1 MYAQREPR
9 VLGRARLGG
18 LASTA
23 APGSHIFAGFMSIFT
38 IVSAVI
44 TVVALSGY
52 ANHKL
57 VHLPDTVGITAV
69 ALLIS
74 VATVAVGQFVPQ
86 VSAWGQLA
94 VRSLDFPDLVFHGLL
109 GLLLFAGSLHVDVA
123 GLARA
128 RWLVIVLA
136 TVGVVISTVLV
147 GFAFF
152 YVAHFLGMPLTLLES
167 FIFGALISPTDP
179 IAAMGLLSKAG
190 VPPSLLTKITGEA
203 LFNDGTGVVAF
214 VVLLGVAGGAHGL
227 SPTLHGASPIA
238 PLPRASAVAQMFAQ
252 QVLGG
257 GAFGLGVGYVGI
269 LLLRSV
275 DSYPVET
282 LITLAMATGGYAA
295 AESLNVSAPI
305 ATVVMGLVVG
315 SGREYAMSEPTRE
328 RLFMFWELADD
339 LLNLILFG
347 LVGLELTALAG
358 TVRQYLLP
366 AAAALPIVLVARYV
380 SVGAPVAVLRRFQRF
395 EPHAVKLMTWAGLRG
410 ALSVALALSLAEGP
424 AKALIVTAT
433 YLIAIFSILVQA
445 TTVEPLARRWLK
457 QTD

>member
-1 MYAQREPR
+1 MPDTY
-9 VLGRARLGG
+9 
-18 LASTA
+18 
-23 APGSHIFAGFMSIFT
+23 IFAGFMPVFT
-38 IVSAVI
+38 IVSVVI

-52 ANHKL
+52 ANYRF
-57 VHLPDTVGITAV
+57 VHLPDTIGITAV

-74 VATVAVGQFVPQ
+74 VGTVAVGQVVPQ
-86 VSAWGQLA
+86 VTAWGQLA
-94 VRSLDFPDLVFHGLL
+94 VRGLDFPDLVFHGLL

-128 RWLVIVLA
+128 RWLVVVLA
-136 TVGVVISTVLV
+136 TLGVVLSTVLI

-152 YVAHFLGMPLTLLES
+152 YTASFFGMPLTLLES

-179 IAAMGLLSKAG
+179 IAVLGLLSKAG
-190 VPPSLLTKITGEA
+190 VPTSLLTKITGEA

-227 SPTLHGASPIA
+227 GASMHA
-238 PLPRASAVAQMFAQ
+238 AGAVAFAPGASSVAVMFAQ

-257 GAFGLGVGYVGI
+257 AAFGLGVGYVGI

-295 AESLNVSAPI
+295 ADALKVSAPI

-315 SGREYAMSEPTRE
+315 SGRDYAMSELTRE

-347 LVGLELTALAG
+347 MVGLELTALAG
-358 TVRQYLLP
+358 TVREYLVP
-366 AAAALPIVLVARYV
+366 AAAALPIVLLARYI
-380 SVGAPVAVLRRFQRF
+380 SVGVPVTALRRFQRF
-395 EPHAVKLMTWAGLRG
+395 EPHTVKLMTWGGLRG
-410 ALSVALALSLAEGP
+410 ALSVALALSLPEGP
-424 AKALIVTAT
+424 PKELIVTAT
-433 YLIAIFSILVQA
+433 YLVAVFSILVQA
-445 TTVEPLARRWLK
+445 PTVEPLARRWLK
-457 QTD
+457 QKA

>member
-1 MYAQREPR
+1 MP
-9 VLGRARLGG
+9 V
-18 LASTA
+18 
-23 APGSHIFAGFMSIFT
+23 FT

-52 ANHKL
+52 ANYKF

-74 VATVAVGQFVPQ
+74 IGTVAVGQVVPQ
-86 VSAWGQLA
+86 VTAWGQLA
-94 VRSLDFPDLVFHGLL
+94 VRGLDFPDLVFHGLL

-128 RWLVIVLA
+128 RWLVVVLA
-136 TVGVVISTVLV
+136 TVGVVLSTGLV
-147 GFAFF
+147 GLAFF
-152 YVAHFLGMPLTLLES
+152 YVSGLLGMPLTLLES

-179 IAAMGLLSKAG
+179 IAVLGLLSKAG
-190 VPPSLLTKITGEA
+190 VPPSLLIKITGES
-203 LFNDGTGVVAF
+203 LFNDGTGVVVF

-227 SPTLHGASPIA
+227 GTNTHGANVMSSA
-238 PLPRASAVAQMFAQ
+238 PEASGVAMIFAQ

-257 GAFGLGVGYVGI
+257 AAFGLGVGYAGI

-295 AESLNVSAPI
+295 AEALKVSAPI
-305 ATVVMGLVVG
+305 AVVIMGLVVG
-315 SGREYAMSEPTRE
+315 SGREYAMSELTRE

-347 LVGLELTALAG
+347 MVGLELTALAG
-358 TVRQYLLP
+358 TVRQYLIP
-366 AAAALPIVLVARYV
+366 AAAALPIVLIARYL
-380 SVGAPVAVLRRFQRF
+380 SVGVPVAVLRGFQRF
-395 EPHAVKLMTWAGLRG
+395 EPHTVKLMTWGGLRG
-410 ALSVALALSLAEGP
+410 ALSVALALSLPEGRP
-424 AKALIVTAT
+424 KELIVTAT
-433 YLIAIFSILVQA
+433 YLITIFSILVQA
-445 TTVEPLARRWLK
+445 TTVEPLARRWMK
-457 QTD
+457 QKA

>member
-1 MYAQREPR
+1 MP
-9 VLGRARLGG
+9 V
-18 LASTA
+18 
-23 APGSHIFAGFMSIFT
+23 FT

-52 ANHKL
+52 ANYKF
-57 VHLPDTVGITAV
+57 VHLPDTIGITAV

-74 VATVAVGQFVPQ
+74 IATVAVGQVVPA
-86 VSAWGQLA
+86 VTAWGQLA
-94 VRSLDFPDLVFHGLL
+94 VRGLDFPNLVFHGLL

-128 RWLVIVLA
+128 RWLVVVLA
-136 TVGVVISTVLV
+136 TVGVVLSTVLI

-152 YVAHFLGMPLTLLES
+152 YVAGFLGMPLTLLES
-167 FIFGALISPTDP
+167 FMFGALISPTDP
-179 IAAMGLLSKAG
+179 IAVMGLLSKAG

-203 LFNDGTGVVAF
+203 LLNDGTGVVAF

-227 SPTLHGASPIA
+227 GETMHSASGIAPPPGASGV
-238 PLPRASAVAQMFAQ
+238 ASMLAQ

-257 GAFGLGVGYVGI
+257 AAFGLGVGYGGI

-275 DSYPVET
+275 DSHPVET

-295 AESLNVSAPI
+295 AEGLRVSAPI

-315 SGREYAMSEPTRE
+315 SGREYAMSELTRE

-347 LVGLELTALAG
+347 MVGLELTALAG
-358 TVRQYLLP
+358 TVREYLLP
-366 AAAALPIVLVARYV
+366 AAAALPIVLIARYL
-380 SVGAPVAVLRRFQRF
+380 SVGVPVTVLRRFQRF
-395 EPHAVKLMTWAGLRG
+395 EPHTVKLMTWGGLRG
-410 ALSVALALSLAEGP
+410 ALSVALALSLPEGP
-424 AKALIVTAT
+424 PKALIVTAT

-457 QTD
+457 QKG

>member
-1 MYAQREPR
+1 MP
-9 VLGRARLGG
+9 
-18 LASTA
+18 
-23 APGSHIFAGFMSIFT
+23 IFT
-38 IVSAVI
+38 IISAVI

-52 ANHKL
+52 ANYKL
-57 VHLPDTVGITAV
+57 VHLPDTIGITAV

-74 VATVAVGQFVPQ
+74 VGVVAVGQVVPQ
-86 VSAWGQLA
+86 VTVWGQLA
-94 VRSLDFPDLVFHGLL
+94 VRRLDFPDLVFHGLL

-128 RWLVIVLA
+128 RWLVVVLA

-147 GFAFF
+147 GLAFF
-152 YVAHFLGMPLTLLES
+152 YVSGLFGMPLTLLDS

-179 IAAMGLLSKAG
+179 IAALGVLSKAG
-190 VPPSLLTKITGEA
+190 VPASLLTKITGEA

-214 VVLLGVAGGAHGL
+214 VVLLGLAGGAHGL
-227 SPTLHGASPIA
+227 GPALQGASPIT
-238 PLPRASAVAQMFAQ
+238 PLPHASAVAVMFAQ

-257 GAFGLGVGYVGI
+257 AAFGLGVGYLGI
-269 LLLRSV
+269 RLLRSV

-295 AESLNVSAPI
+295 AESLKVSAPI
-305 ATVVMGLVVG
+305 ATVVMGLMVG
-315 SGREYAMSEPTRE
+315 SGREYAMSELTRE

-347 LVGLELTALAG
+347 LMGLELTALAG
-358 TVRQYLLP
+358 TVRDYLLP
-366 AAAALPIVLVARYV
+366 AAAALPIVLISRYI
-380 SVGAPVAVLRRFQRF
+380 SVGAPVLVLRRFQRF
-395 EPHAVKLMTWAGLRG
+395 EPHTVKLLTWGGLRG
-410 ALSVALALSLAEGP
+410 ALSVALALSLAEGR

-445 TTVEPLARRWLK
+445 TTVEPLARRWMRG
-457 QTD
+457 

>member
-1 MYAQREPR
+1 MP
-9 VLGRARLGG
+9 
-18 LASTA
+18 
-23 APGSHIFAGFMSIFT
+23 IFT

-52 ANHKL
+52 ANYKL

-74 VATVAVGQFVPQ
+74 MATVAVGQVVPE

-94 VRSLDFPDLVFHGLL
+94 VQRLDFPDLVFHGLL

-128 RWLVIVLA
+128 RWLVVVLA
-136 TVGVVISTVLV
+136 TVGVVISTVIV
-147 GFAFF
+147 GLAFF
-152 YVAHFLGMPLTLLES
+152 YVAAFFGMPLTLLDS

-179 IAAMGLLSKAG
+179 IAALGLLTKAG

-214 VVLLGVAGGAHGL
+214 VVLLGVAGAAHGGL
-227 SPTLHGASPIA
+227 GPALQGASPIA
-238 PLPRASAVAQMFAQ
+238 PLPRASAVAVMFAQ

-257 GAFGLGVGYVGI
+257 AAFGLGVGYVGI
-269 LLLRSV
+269 QLLRSV
-275 DSYPVET
+275 DSYAVET

-295 AESLNVSAPI
+295 AESLRVSAPI

-315 SGREYAMSEPTRE
+315 SGREYAMSRLTRE

-347 LVGLELTALAG
+347 LIGLELTALAG

-366 AAAALPIVLVARYV
+366 AAAALPIVLLARYI
-380 SVGAPVAVLRRFQRF
+380 SVGVPVAVLGRFQRF
-395 EPHAVKLMTWAGLRG
+395 EPHAVKLLTWGGLRG

-424 AKALIVTAT
+424 AKELIVTAT
-433 YLIAIFSILVQA
+433 YLIALFSILVQA
-445 TTVEPLARRWLK
+445 TTVEPLARRWMRE
-457 QTD
+457 QSRS

>member
-1 MYAQREPR
+1 MP
-9 VLGRARLGG
+9 
-18 LASTA
+18 
-23 APGSHIFAGFMSIFT
+23 IFT

-52 ANHKL
+52 ANYKL

-74 VATVAVGQFVPQ
+74 VATVAVGQVVPQ
-86 VSAWGQLA
+86 VTAWGQLA
-94 VRSLDFPDLVFHGLL
+94 VRSLDFPDLVFNGLL

-128 RWLVIVLA
+128 RWLVVVLA

-147 GFAFF
+147 GFGFF
-152 YVAHFLGMPLTLLES
+152 YVARLFGTPLTLLES

-179 IAAMGLLSKAG
+179 IATMGLLSKAG

-203 LFNDGTGVVAF
+203 LFNDGTGVVVF

-238 PLPRASAVAQMFAQ
+238 PLSHASAVAAMFAR

-257 GAFGLGVGYVGI
+257 AAFGLGVGYVGI
-269 LLLRSV
+269 VLLRSV

-305 ATVVMGLVVG
+305 ATVVMGIVVG
-315 SGREYAMSEPTRE
+315 SGREYAMSELTRE

-358 TVRQYLLP
+358 TVREYLIP
-366 AAAALPIVLVARYV
+366 AAAALPIVLIVRYI
-380 SVGAPVAVLRRFQRF
+380 SVGAPIAVLRHFQRF
-395 EPHAVKLMTWAGLRG
+395 EPHTVKLMTWAGLRG

-433 YLIAIFSILVQA
+433 YVIAIFSILVQA
-445 TTVEPLARRWLK
+445 TTVEPLARRWMK
-457 QTD
+457 QKA

>member
-1 MYAQREPR
+1 
-9 VLGRARLGG
+9 
-18 LASTA
+18 
-23 APGSHIFAGFMSIFT
+23 MSIFT

-52 ANHKL
+52 ANYKL

-74 VATVAVGQFVPQ
+74 VATVAVGQVVPQ
-86 VSAWGQLA
+86 VTAWGQHA
-94 VRSLDFPDLVFHGLL
+94 VRVLDFPDLVFHGLL

-136 TVGVVISTVLV
+136 TVGVVISILLV

-152 YVAHFLGMPLTLLES
+152 YVTRLLGTPLTLLQS

-190 VPPSLLTKITGEA
+190 VPRSLLTKITGEA

-214 VVLLGVAGGAHGL
+214 VVLLGLAGGAHGL
-227 SPTLHGASPIA
+227 SPTLHGVSPIA
-238 PLPRASAVAQMFAQ
+238 PLPRPSAVVEMFGQ

-257 GAFGLGVGYVGI
+257 AAFGLGTGYVGL

-295 AESLNVSAPI
+295 AESLKVSAPI

-315 SGREYAMSEPTRE
+315 SGREFAMSQLTRA

-347 LVGLELTALAG
+347 LVGLQLTAFAG
-358 TVRQYLLP
+358 TVREYLLP
-366 AAAALPIVLVARYV
+366 AAAALPIVLIARYV
-380 SVGAPVAVLRRFQRF
+380 SVGVPVTLLRRFQRF
-395 EPHAVKLMTWAGLRG
+395 EPHTVKLMTWGGLRG

-424 AKALIVTAT
+424 AKSLIVTAT

-445 TTVEPLARRWLK
+445 TTVEALARRWLQLK
-457 QTD
+457 PQD

>member
-1 MYAQREPR
+1 MP
-9 VLGRARLGG
+9 
-18 LASTA
+18 
-23 APGSHIFAGFMSIFT
+23 IFT

-44 TVVALSGY
+44 TVVALCGY
-52 ANHKL
+52 ANYKL

-74 VATVAVGQFVPQ
+74 VAVVAVGQVVPE
-86 VSAWGQLA
+86 VTVWSQLA
-94 VRSLDFPDLVFHGLL
+94 ARRLDFPDVVFHGLL

-136 TVGVVISTVLV
+136 TVGVVISTALV
-147 GFAFF
+147 GLAFF
-152 YVAHFLGMPLTLLES
+152 YVARLFGTPLTLLES

-179 IAAMGLLSKAG
+179 IATLGLLTKAG

-203 LFNDGTGVVAF
+203 LFNDGTGVVLF
-214 VVLLGVAGGAHGL
+214 VVLLDVAGGAHGL
-227 SPTLHGASPIA
+227 SPMLPGASPNA
-238 PLPRASAVAQMFAQ
+238 PLPHASEVATMFAQ

-257 GAFGLGVGYVGI
+257 AAFGLGVGYVGI

-295 AESLNVSAPI
+295 AERLNVSAPI

-315 SGREYAMSEPTRE
+315 SGREYAMSELTRE

-358 TVRQYLLP
+358 TVREYLLP
-366 AAAALPIVLVARYV
+366 AVAALPIVLIARYI
-380 SVGAPVAVLRRFQRF
+380 SVGAPIAVLRRFQRF
-395 EPHAVKLMTWAGLRG
+395 EPHTVKLLTWAGLRG
-410 ALSVALALSLAEGP
+410 ALSVALALSLAEGA
-424 AKALIVTAT
+424 AKELIVTAT
-433 YLIAIFSILVQA
+433 YVIAIFSILVQA
-445 TTVEPLARRWLK
+445 TTVEPLARRWMK
-457 QTD
+457 QQRT

>member
-1 MYAQREPR
+1 MP
-9 VLGRARLGG
+9 
-18 LASTA
+18 
-23 APGSHIFAGFMSIFT
+23 IFT

-44 TVVALSGY
+44 TLVALSGY
-52 ANHKL
+52 ANYKL
-57 VHLPDTVGITAV
+57 VHLPDTIGITAV

-74 VATVAVGQFVPQ
+74 LATVAVGQVVPQ

-94 VRSLDFPDLVFHGLL
+94 VRRLDFPDLVFHGLL

-128 RWLVIVLA
+128 RWLVVVLA

-147 GFAFF
+147 GLAFF
-152 YVAHFLGMPLTLLES
+152 YAAGFFGMPIPLLDS

-179 IAAMGLLSKAG
+179 IAALGLLRKAG
-190 VPPSLLTKITGEA
+190 VPASLLTKITGEA

-214 VVLLGVAGGAHGL
+214 VVLLGVAGSAHGL
-227 SPTLHGASPIA
+227 GPILHGASPIS
-238 PLPRASAVAQMFAQ
+238 PLPRASTVAVMFAQ

-257 GAFGLGVGYVGI
+257 GAFGLGVGYFGI
-269 LLLRSV
+269 LLLRTV

-295 AESLNVSAPI
+295 AESLKVSAPI

-315 SGREYAMSEPTRE
+315 SGREYAMSQLTRE

-347 LVGLELTALAG
+347 LMGLELTALAG
-358 TVRQYLLP
+358 TVREYLVP
-366 AAAALPIVLVARYV
+366 AAMALPIVLIARYV
-380 SVGAPVAVLRRFQRF
+380 SVGAPVAVLSRFQRF
-395 EPHAVKLMTWAGLRG
+395 EPHTVKLLTWGGLRG

-424 AKALIVTAT
+424 PKELIVTAT
-433 YLIAIFSILVQA
+433 YLVAMFSILVQA
-445 TTVEPLARRWLK
+445 TTVEPLARRWMRQK
-457 QTD
+457 AQ

>member
-1 MYAQREPR
+1 MH
-9 VLGRARLGG
+9 V
-18 LASTA
+18 
-23 APGSHIFAGFMSIFT
+23 FT

-52 ANHKL
+52 ANYKL
-57 VHLPDTVGITAV
+57 VHLPDTIGITAV

-74 VATVAVGQFVPQ
+74 IATVAVGQAVPE
-86 VSAWGQLA
+86 VTAWGQLA

-123 GLARA
+123 ALARA
-128 RWLVIVLA
+128 RWLVVVMA
-136 TVGVVISTVLV
+136 TAGVMISTVLV
-147 GFAFF
+147 GLAFF
-152 YVAHFLGMPLTLLES
+152 YVARYLGMPLTLLES

-179 IAAMGLLSKAG
+179 IAALGVLSKAG

-214 VVLLGVAGGAHGL
+214 VVLLGVAGSAHGL
-227 SPTLHGASPIA
+227 GGVSHGSGAFAPMPGASAISV
-238 PLPRASAVAQMFAQ
+238 LFAQ

-257 GAFGLGVGYVGI
+257 AAFGLGVGYLGI

-295 AESLNVSAPI
+295 ADAIRVSAPI

-315 SGREYAMSEPTRE
+315 SGREYAMSELTRE

-358 TVRQYLLP
+358 TVREYLIP
-366 AAAALPIVLVARYV
+366 AAAALPIVLIARYV
-380 SVGAPVAVLRRFQRF
+380 SVGLPVALLRRFQRF
-395 EPHAVKLMTWAGLRG
+395 EPHTVKLLTWAGLRG
-410 ALSVALALSLAEGP
+410 ALSVALALSLPEGRP
-424 AKALIVTAT
+424 KDLIVTAT

-445 TTVEPLARRWLK
+445 PTVEPLARRWLK
-457 QTD
+457 QKA

>member
-1 MYAQREPR
+1 MP
-9 VLGRARLGG
+9 V
-18 LASTA
+18 
-23 APGSHIFAGFMSIFT
+23 FT

-52 ANHKL
+52 ANYKL
-57 VHLPDTVGITAV
+57 VHLPDTIGITAV

-74 VATVAVGQFVPQ
+74 VATVAVGQVVPQ
-86 VSAWGQLA
+86 VTAWGQLA
-94 VRSLDFPDLVFHGLL
+94 VRGLDFPDLVFHGLL

-128 RWLVIVLA
+128 RWLVVVLA
-136 TVGVVISTVLV
+136 TVGVVLSTILV

-152 YVAHFLGMPLTLLES
+152 YVARSLGMPLTLLES
-167 FIFGALISPTDP
+167 FVFGALISPTDP
-179 IAAMGLLSKAG
+179 IAALGLLSRAG
-190 VPPSLLTKITGEA
+190 VPSSLLTKIAGEA
-203 LFNDGTGVVAF
+203 LFNDGTGVVLF

-238 PLPRASAVAQMFAQ
+238 PMPRPSSVAFLFGQ

-257 GAFGLGVGYVGI
+257 AAFGLGVGYVGI
-269 LLLRSV
+269 LLLRGV

-315 SGREYAMSEPTRE
+315 SGREYAMSELTRE

-347 LVGLELTALAG
+347 MVGLELTALAG
-358 TVRQYLLP
+358 TVRAYLLP
-366 AAAALPIVLVARYV
+366 AAAALPIVLIARYV
-380 SVGAPVAVLRRFQRF
+380 SVGVPVAVLRRFQRF
-395 EPHAVKLMTWAGLRG
+395 DAHTVKLMTWGGLRG
-410 ALSVALALSLAEGP
+410 ALSIALALSLAEGP
-424 AKALIVTAT
+424 QKELIVTAT

-445 TTVEPLARRWLK
+445 TTVEPLARRWMK
-457 QTD
+457 QRG

>member
-1 MYAQREPR
+1 MH
-9 VLGRARLGG
+9 V
-18 LASTA
+18 
-23 APGSHIFAGFMSIFT
+23 FT
-38 IVSAVI
+38 IFSAVI

-52 ANHKL
+52 ANYKL

-74 VATVAVGQFVPQ
+74 LATVAVGQRVPQ
-86 VSAWGQLA
+86 VTAWGQLA
-94 VRSLDFPDLVFHGLL
+94 VRGLDFPDLVFHGLL

-128 RWLVIVLA
+128 RWLVVVLA
-136 TVGVVISTVLV
+136 TAGVLISTVLV

-152 YVAHFLGMPLTLLES
+152 YVAGLAGMPLTLLES
-167 FIFGALISPTDP
+167 FLFGALISPTDP
-179 IAAMGLLSKAG
+179 IAAMGLLGKAG

-214 VVLLGVAGGAHGL
+214 VVLLGLVEGAHGL
-227 SPTLHGASPIA
+227 SAVHGAGPPVA
-238 PLPRASAVAQMFAQ
+238 QPGASAITMLLAQ
-252 QVLGG
+252 QILGG
-257 GAFGLGVGYVGI
+257 AVFGLGVGYFGI

-275 DSYPVET
+275 DSYAVET

-295 AESLNVSAPI
+295 ADALKVSAPI

-315 SGREYAMSEPTRE
+315 SGREYAMSELTRE

-347 LVGLELTALAG
+347 LMGLELTALAG
-358 TVRQYLLP
+358 TVREYLIP
-366 AAAALPIVLVARYV
+366 AATALPIVLIARYI
-380 SVGAPVAVLRRFQRF
+380 SVGVPVAVLSRFQRF
-395 EPHAVKLMTWAGLRG
+395 EPHMVKLMSWGGLRG
-410 ALSVALALSLAEGP
+410 ALSVALALSLPAGP
-424 AKALIVTAT
+424 AQELIVTAT

-445 TTVEPLARRWLK
+445 TTVGPLARRWMQQK
-457 QTD
+457 PG

>member
-1 MYAQREPR
+1 MP
-9 VLGRARLGG
+9 
-18 LASTA
+18 
-23 APGSHIFAGFMSIFT
+23 IFT
-38 IVSAVI
+38 IISAVI

-57 VHLPDTVGITAV
+57 VRLPDTIGITAV

-74 VATVAVGQFVPQ
+74 VAAVAVGQVVPQ
-86 VSAWGQLA
+86 VAAWGQLA
-94 VRSLDFPDLVFHGLL
+94 ERGLDFPDLVFHGLL

-123 GLARA
+123 ALARA
-128 RWLVIVLA
+128 RWVVLVLA
-136 TVGVVISTVLV
+136 TVGVVISTALIGLV
-147 GFAFF
+147 FF
-152 YVAHFLGMPLTLLES
+152 YVARLLGMPLTLLES
-167 FIFGALISPTDP
+167 LIFGALISPTDP

-190 VPPSLLTKITGEA
+190 VPRSLLTKITGEA
-203 LFNDGTGVVAF
+203 LFNDGTGVVVF

-227 SPTLHGASPIA
+227 GAASHPAGAAAPLSGASQIGI
-238 PLPRASAVAQMFAQ
+238 LFAQ

-257 GAFGLGVGYVGI
+257 AAFGLGVGYLGI

-295 AESLNVSAPI
+295 AEALRVSAPI

-315 SGREYAMSEPTRE
+315 SGREYAMSELTRE

-358 TVRQYLLP
+358 TVRHYLIP
-366 AAAALPIVLVARYV
+366 AAAALPIVLIARYV
-380 SVGAPVAVLRRFQRF
+380 SVGVPITVLRRWQRF
-395 EPHAVKLMTWAGLRG
+395 DRHTVKLMTWGGLRG
-410 ALSVALALSLAEGP
+410 ALSVALALSLPAGP
-424 AKALIVTAT
+424 PKELIVTAT
-433 YLIAIFSILVQA
+433 YLVAIFSILVQA
-445 TTVEPLARRWLK
+445 TTVGPLARRWLGQK
-457 QTD
+457 AQEG

>member
-1 MYAQREPR
+1 MP
-9 VLGRARLGG
+9 V
-18 LASTA
+18 
-23 APGSHIFAGFMSIFT
+23 FT
-38 IVSAVI
+38 VVSAVI

-52 ANHKL
+52 ANYKF

-74 VATVAVGQFVPQ
+74 LGTVAVGQVVPE
-86 VSAWGQLA
+86 VTAWGQLA
-94 VRSLDFPDLVFHGLL
+94 VRGLDFPDLVFHGLL

-128 RWLVIVLA
+128 RWLVVVLA
-136 TVGVVISTVLV
+136 TVGVVLSTALV
-147 GFAFF
+147 GLAFF
-152 YVAHFLGMPLTLLES
+152 YVSGLLGMPLTLLES

-179 IAAMGLLSKAG
+179 IAVLGLLSKAG
-190 VPPSLLTKITGEA
+190 VPPSLLIKITGES
-203 LFNDGTGVVAF
+203 LFNDGTGVVVF

-227 SPTLHGASPIA
+227 GANIHGANTVSSTPE
-238 PLPRASAVAQMFAQ
+238 ASGVAMIFAQ

-257 GAFGLGVGYVGI
+257 AAFGLGVGYGGI

-295 AESLNVSAPI
+295 AEALKVSAPI
-305 ATVVMGLVVG
+305 AVVIMGLVVG
-315 SGREYAMSEPTRE
+315 SGREYAMSELTRE

-347 LVGLELTALAG
+347 MVGLELTALAG
-358 TVRQYLLP
+358 TVREYLIP
-366 AAAALPIVLVARYV
+366 AAAALPIVLIARYL
-380 SVGAPVAVLRRFQRF
+380 SVGVPVALLRGFQRF
-395 EPHAVKLMTWAGLRG
+395 EPHTVKLMTWGGLRG
-410 ALSVALALSLAEGP
+410 ALSVALALSLPEGRP
-424 AKALIVTAT
+424 KELIVTAT

-445 TTVEPLARRWLK
+445 TTVEPLARRWMK
-457 QTD
+457 QKVQP

>member
-1 MYAQREPR
+1 MP
-9 VLGRARLGG
+9 V
-18 LASTA
+18 
-23 APGSHIFAGFMSIFT
+23 FT

-52 ANHKL
+52 ANYKL

-74 VATVAVGQFVPQ
+74 VATVAVGQVVPQ
-86 VSAWGQLA
+86 VTAWGQLA
-94 VRSLDFPDLVFHGLL
+94 VRGLDFPDLVFHGLL

-128 RWLVIVLA
+128 RWLVVVLA
-136 TVGVVISTVLV
+136 TVGVVLSTALV
-147 GFAFF
+147 GLAFF
-152 YVAHFLGMPLTLLES
+152 YVANFLGMPLTLLES

-179 IAAMGLLSKAG
+179 IAALGLLRKAG
-190 VPPSLLTKITGEA
+190 VPHSLLTKITGEA
-203 LFNDGTGVVAF
+203 LFNDGTGVVVF
-214 VVLLGVAGGAHGL
+214 VVLLGLAGGAHGL

-238 PLPRASAVAQMFAQ
+238 ALPRASAVGTMFAQ

-257 GAFGLGVGYVGI
+257 AGFGLGVGYIGI
-269 LLLRSV
+269 LLLRGV

-315 SGREYAMSEPTRE
+315 SGREYAMSELTRE

-347 LVGLELTALAG
+347 MVGLELTALAG
-358 TVRQYLLP
+358 TIREYLLP
-366 AAAALPIVLVARYV
+366 AAAALPIVLIARYV
-380 SVGAPVAVLRRFQRF
+380 SVGVPVAVLRHFQRF
-395 EPHAVKLMTWAGLRG
+395 EPHTVKLMTWGGLRG
-410 ALSVALALSLAEGP
+410 ALSIALALSLAEGT
-424 AKALIVTAT
+424 AKELIVTAT
-433 YLIAIFSILVQA
+433 YVVALFSILVQA
-445 TTVEPLARRWLK
+445 TTVEPLARKWMKRK
-457 QTD
+457 A

>member
-1 MYAQREPR
+1 MP
-9 VLGRARLGG
+9 
-18 LASTA
+18 T
-23 APGSHIFAGFMSIFT
+23 FT

-52 ANHKL
+52 ANYKL

-74 VATVAVGQFVPQ
+74 VATVAVGVVVPQ
-86 VSAWGQLA
+86 VTAWGQLA
-94 VRSLDFPDLVFHGLL
+94 VRRLDFPDLVFHGLL

-128 RWLVIVLA
+128 RWLVLVLA

-152 YVAHFLGMPLTLLES
+152 YVARLFDMPLTLLQS

-190 VPPSLLTKITGEA
+190 VPRSLLTKITGEA

-214 VVLLGVAGGAHGL
+214 VVLLGVAGGVGGVHGL
-227 SPTLHGASPIA
+227 SPTLHGMSPIA

-295 AESLNVSAPI
+295 AESINVSAPI

-315 SGREYAMSEPTRE
+315 SGREYAMSELTRE

-358 TVRQYLLP
+358 TVRVYLMP
-366 AAAALPIVLVARYV
+366 AAVALPIVLIARYI
-380 SVGAPVAVLRRFQRF
+380 SVGAPIALLRRFERF
-395 EPHAVKLMTWAGLRG
+395 EPHTVKLMTWAGLRG
-410 ALSVALALSLAEGP
+410 ALSIALALSLAEGP
-424 AKALIVTAT
+424 PKKLIVTAT
-433 YLIAIFSILVQA
+433 YVVAVFSILVQA
-445 TTVEPLARRWLK
+445 TTVEPLARRWMK
-457 QTD
+457 QKA

>member
-1 MYAQREPR
+1 MT
-9 VLGRARLGG
+9 L
-18 LASTA
+18 
-23 APGSHIFAGFMSIFT
+23 FT

-44 TVVALSGY
+44 TVVALCGY
-52 ANHKL
+52 ANYKL

-74 VATVAVGQFVPQ
+74 AASVLVGQFVPQ
-86 VSAWGQLA
+86 VSVWGQHA
-94 VRSLDFPDLVFHGLL
+94 AARLDFPDLVFHGLL

-136 TVGVVISTVLV
+136 TVGVVISTGLV
-147 GFAFF
+147 GLAFF
-152 YVAHFLGMPLTLLES
+152 YAAQFLGTPLTLLDS
-167 FIFGALISPTDP
+167 LIFGALISPTDP
-179 IAAMGLLSKAG
+179 IAAMGLLGKAA
-190 VPPSLLTKITGEA
+190 VPQSLLTKITGEA
-203 LFNDGTGVVAF
+203 LFNDGTGVVVF
-214 VVLLGVAGGAHGL
+214 VVLLGVASGAHGL
-227 SPTLHGASPIA
+227 TPIVHGTNPVA
-238 PLPRASAVAQMFAQ
+238 PLPGASAVAQMFAR

-257 GAFGLGVGYVGI
+257 GVFGLLIGYLGI

-295 AESLNVSAPI
+295 AESLKVSAPI

-315 SGREYAMSEPTRE
+315 SGREYAMSELTRE

-358 TVRQYLLP
+358 TLRADLLP
-366 AAAALPIVLVARYV
+366 AAAALPIVLVARFV
-380 SVGAPVAVLRRFQRF
+380 SVGVPITVLRRFQRF
-395 EPHAVKLMTWAGLRG
+395 EPHTVKLMTWAGLRG
-410 ALSVALALSLAEGP
+410 ALSVALALSLAEGR
-424 AKALIVTAT
+424 AKELIVTAT

-445 TTVEPLARRWLK
+445 TTVEPLARHWMK
-457 QTD
+457 QRT

>member
-1 MYAQREPR
+1 MH
-9 VLGRARLGG
+9 V
-18 LASTA
+18 
-23 APGSHIFAGFMSIFT
+23 FT
-38 IVSAVI
+38 IVSAMI

-57 VHLPDTVGITAV
+57 VRLPDTVGITAV

-74 VATVAVGQFVPQ
+74 VAIVAVGQVVPQ

-94 VRSLDFPDLVFHGLL
+94 VRGLDFPNLVFHGLL
-109 GLLLFAGSLHVDVA
+109 GLLLFAGSLHVDVT

-128 RWLVIVLA
+128 RGLVVLLA
-136 TVGVVISTVLV
+136 TVGVAISTVLV

-152 YVAHFLGMPLTLLES
+152 YVARLLGMNLSLLES

-179 IAAMGLLSKAG
+179 IAAMGLLRKAG

-203 LFNDGTGVVAF
+203 LFNDGTGVVLF
-214 VVLLGVAGGAHGL
+214 VVLLGLAGGPHGIR
-227 SPTLHGASPIA
+227 PAVTGTGASG
-238 PLPRASAVAQMFAQ
+238 VAMMFAQ

-257 GAFGLGVGYVGI
+257 AVFGLGVGYVGV
-269 LLLRSV
+269 LLLRTV
-275 DSYPVET
+275 DSYSVET

-295 AESLNVSAPI
+295 AEALKVSAPI

-315 SGREYAMSEPTRE
+315 SGREYAMSSLTRE

-358 TVRQYLLP
+358 TVRAYLIP
-366 AAAALPIVLVARYV
+366 AAAALPIVLIARYV
-380 SVGAPVAVLRRFQRF
+380 SVGVPTAVLGRFQRF
-395 EPHAVKLMTWAGLRG
+395 EPHTVKLMTWAGLRG
-410 ALSVALALSLAEGP
+410 ALSVALALSLPEGP
-424 AKALIVTAT
+424 PKDLIVTAT
-433 YLIAIFSILVQA
+433 YVVAIFSILIQA
-445 TTVEPLARRWLK
+445 TTVEPLARRWLRSTSAG
-457 QTD
+457 Q

>member
-1 MYAQREPR
+1 MP
-9 VLGRARLGG
+9 
-18 LASTA
+18 
-23 APGSHIFAGFMSIFT
+23 IFT

-52 ANHKL
+52 ANYKL
-57 VHLPDTVGITAV
+57 VHLPDTIGITAV

-74 VATVAVGQFVPQ
+74 LATVAVGQVVPA

-94 VRSLDFPDLVFHGLL
+94 VHSLDFPDLVFHGLL

-136 TVGVVISTVLV
+136 TLGVVISTVLV

-152 YVAHFLGMPLTLLES
+152 YAARFLGMPLPLLDS

-179 IAAMGLLSKAG
+179 IAALGLLRKAG
-190 VPPSLLTKITGEA
+190 VPASLLTKITGEA

-214 VVLLGVAGGAHGL
+214 VVLLGVAGAAHGM
-227 SPTLHGASPIA
+227 SPSLHGASPVP
-238 PLPRASAVAQMFAQ
+238 PLPGASAVAVMFAQ

-257 GAFGLGVGYVGI
+257 AAFGLGVGYLGI
-269 LLLRSV
+269 LLLRTV

-295 AESLNVSAPI
+295 AESLKISAPI

-315 SGREYAMSEPTRE
+315 SGREYAMSQLTRE

-347 LVGLELTALAG
+347 LMGLELTALAG
-358 TVRQYLLP
+358 TVREYLLP
-366 AAAALPIVLVARYV
+366 AAAALPIVLVARYI
-380 SVGAPVAVLRRFQRF
+380 SVGAPVVVLSRFQRF
-395 EPHAVKLMTWAGLRG
+395 EPHTVKLLTWGGLRG

-424 AKALIVTAT
+424 PKELIVTAT
-433 YLIAIFSILVQA
+433 YLVAMFSILVQA
-445 TTVEPLARRWLK
+445 TTVEPLARRWMRQK
-457 QTD
+457 GSV